1 MLHQCVSEGA
11 IISKLMRF
19 SLACER
25 QQSRTVVSAM
35 LSGVPH
41 LCVIVRDGEE
51 GVRGGGSGVGVV
63 ST

>member
-1 MLHQCVSEGA
+1 MLRQCVSEGA

-35 LSGVPH
+35 P
-41 LCVIVRDGEE
+41 
-51 GVRGGGSGVGVV
+51 GGIPQC
-63 ST
+63 

>member
-1 MLHQCVSEGA
+1 MLRQCVSEGA

-35 LSGVPH
+35 PGGVPQ
-41 LCVIVRDGEE
+41 C
-51 GVRGGGSGVGVV
+51 
-63 ST
+63 